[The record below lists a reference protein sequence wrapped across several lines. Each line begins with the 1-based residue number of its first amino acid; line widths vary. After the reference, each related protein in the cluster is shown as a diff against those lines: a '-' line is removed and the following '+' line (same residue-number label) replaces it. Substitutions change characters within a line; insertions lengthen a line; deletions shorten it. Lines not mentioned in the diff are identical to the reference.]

1 MKKYILAFLTV
12 LTLLSLSCKKIET
25 IDESKPVLIKVE
37 AIHTTGQVVSSE
49 IVFIK

>member
-12 LTLLSLSCKKIET
+12 LTLVSLSCRKIE
-25 IDESKPVLIKVE
+25 IIEEAKPILVKVE